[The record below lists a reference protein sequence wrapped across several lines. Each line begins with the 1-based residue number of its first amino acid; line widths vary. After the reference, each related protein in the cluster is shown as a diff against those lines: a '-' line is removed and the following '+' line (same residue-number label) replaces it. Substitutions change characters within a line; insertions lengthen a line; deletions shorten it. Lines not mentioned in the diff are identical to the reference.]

1 MNTIPD
7 NFEEFLYWVK
17 ETTERR
23 WANFAESKKD
33 GNWWYHKHDLLEG
46 AKWIDPLSD
55 EEIDAL
61 EIKWNIKFPSD
72 HRSFLKILHRVD
84 KDNFF
89 EQSDPDPEVNEIKLK
104 RAPLF
109 HNWRD
114 DELIKDRFE
123 YPFEYIRYD
132 VFESQQPKWLKSW
145 GAKPSTEKESQVI
158 VEEWIEKAKI
168 LIPINAHRFL
178 ISELTPQCNHVISIY
193 GFDTILYSLNLR
205 EHLINELRWDLGL
218 DEREYDD
225 EEGKPTPLAVANA
238 IKSIQ
243 DETFEDE
250 NSVTDE
256 EQYENRLLERRNAY
270 QPIPYWEEVILYY
283 SSGWSSIG
291 LKFPYE
297 NYSKA
302 QPIVVADNVTI
313 QKEFEA

>member
-1 MNTIPD
+1 METVPD

-23 WANFAESKKD
+23 WANFSESKKD
-33 GNWWYHKHDLLEG
+33 GNWWSHKHDLLAG

-72 HRSFLKILHRVD
+72 HRTFLKILHKVD
-84 KDNFF
+84 KDDAV
-89 EQSDPDPEVNEIKLK
+89 EDEDDETGEMKIKK
-104 RAPLF
+104 FPLF
-109 HNWRD
+109 HDWRN

-132 VFESQQPKWLKSW
+132 VFESQQPCWLASW
-145 GAKPSTEKESQVI
+145 GTKPSSEKECKAI

-168 LIPINAHRFL
+168 LIPINAHRFH
-178 ISELTPQCNHVISIY
+178 ISDPTYQCNQVISIY
-193 GFDTILYSLNLR
+193 GFDTILYSLDLK
-205 EHLINELRWDLGL
+205 EHIINELRWDLGL

-225 EEGKPTPLAVANA
+225 EDGNPPPFAVTNA

-250 NSVTDE
+250 NLVTNE

-283 SSGWSSIG
+283 SSGWGSIG

-297 NYSKA
+297 KYSKA
-302 QPIVVADNVTI
+302 QRIVVADNISI
-313 QKEFEA
+313 QKKFDE